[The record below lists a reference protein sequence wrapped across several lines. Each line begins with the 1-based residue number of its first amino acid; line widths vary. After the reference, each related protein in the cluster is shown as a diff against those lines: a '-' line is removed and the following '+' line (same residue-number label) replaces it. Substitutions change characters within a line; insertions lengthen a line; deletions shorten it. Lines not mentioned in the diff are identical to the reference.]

1 MNALSCKNKSIA
13 LFFATLLFIWIT
25 PTHAGQ
31 AAGCT
36 VTSNTLSF
44 GNYNVFNNSPLDSTG
59 TIEVRCSPGNT
70 NYIIS
75 LDNGLYGT
83 ISNRKMRNSSSN
95 ETLSYNLYISATYT
109 TLWGDG
115 VGGGVTVSGSKPDNF
130 TVYGRIPPLQ
140 DVGIGSYADSITVT
154 VNF

>member
-1 MNALSCKNKSIA
+1 MTRLSCVHQPLA
-13 LFFATLLFIWIT
+13 LLCTSLLLMLTT

-36 VTSNTLSF
+36 VTSNTLTF
-44 GNYNVFNNSPLDSTG
+44 GNYNVFANSPLNSTG
-59 TIEVRCSPGNT
+59 TIDVRCSPGNT
-70 NYIIS
+70 NYTIS

-95 ETLSYNLYISATYT
+95 DTLSYNLYISATYT

-115 VGGGVTVSGSKPDNF
+115 VGGGATVSGSKAEKF

-140 DVGIGSYADSITVT
+140 DVGIGSYSDSITVT

>member
-1 MNALSCKNKSIA
+1 MTTSSCTKKSTAL
-13 LFFATLLFIWIT
+13 LFATLLSVWIT

-44 GNYNVFNNSPLDSTG
+44 GNYNVFNNSPLNSTG

-70 NYIIS
+70 NYTIS

-115 VGGGVTVSGSKPDNF
+115 VGGGVTVSGSRPDNF